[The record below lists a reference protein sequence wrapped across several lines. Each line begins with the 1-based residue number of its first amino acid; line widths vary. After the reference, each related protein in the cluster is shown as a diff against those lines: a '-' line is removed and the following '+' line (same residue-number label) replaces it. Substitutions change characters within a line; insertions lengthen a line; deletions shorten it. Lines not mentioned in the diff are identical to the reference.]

1 MVNVLQAMILTDG
14 PEMVLTPTYHV
25 FRMYNVHQD
34 ATAVPVDYKADSL
47 TSASGRQ
54 METLSVSASRDA
66 EGRLHVSVVNPL
78 LEKSQTV
85 QLSLDSLK
93 PASVTGEIL
102 QAAHITDYN
111 AFGRTPAV
119 APAPFKGIRI
129 KGNTVSLTLPAAS
142 VIVLEIR

>member
-1 MVNVLQAMILTDG
+1 
-14 PEMVLTPTYHV
+14 
-25 FRMYNVHQD
+25 
-34 ATAVPVDYKADSL
+34 
-47 TSASGRQ
+47 

-66 EGRLHVSVVNPL
+66 EGRLHVSLVNPL